1 MDRLG
6 RSDGRREESREP
18 ARSPFRRIGGAREFS
33 TFAILVLCF
42 AVTVGIVVERS
53 HRAVNGAGP
62 LPVASAH
69 GVIAPNSGSDA
80 PVLSNDYAAWIATA
94 AANIG
99 NLVVGI
105 VNTVVSVVWDLA
117 LWLSNRI
124 LSYVADSSV
133 NPVTGDRLLFNAA
146 PGTFN
151 LAVAILAIAM
161 VAVVTLSLVGPAYAS
176 WKSWRLSRAHL
187 RFRSH

>member
-1 MDRLG
+1 MDILG
-6 RSDGRREESREP
+6 RSVGRREESREL
-18 ARSPFRRIGGAREFS
+18 ARSPLRRIGGAREFS

-42 AVTVGIVVERS
+42 AVTVGIVVERG
-53 HRAVNGAGP
+53 HRAVSGAGP
-62 LPVASAH
+62 LPAASAH
-69 GVIAPNSGSDA
+69 GVTAPNPSDA

-94 AANIG
+94 AGNIG

-124 LSYVADSSV
+124 LRYVADSSV

-151 LAVAILAIAM
+151 LAVSILAIAM